1 VPSTDTYNPPTR
13 DYAVVDPQWLFRLT
27 GQPRMTHPAVFRTLG
42 MVLDLDGILY
52 PDVARDPEDGFLV
65 TAVGLAGTSLGPAG
79 FARIVATGQWPT
91 GAAVSILTND
101 LVWWG
106 PSAPYC
112 HGARPSFRTSLVRS
126 SMQT

>member
-1 VPSTDTYNPPTR
+1 MLRRGPV
-13 DYAVVDPQWLFRLT
+13 AFRI
-27 GQPRMTHPAVFRTLG
+27 RART
-42 MVLDLDGILY
+42 VSSS
-52 PDVARDPEDGFLV
+52 
-65 TAVGLAGTSLGPAG
+65 AVGLAGTSLGPAG
-79 FARIVATGQWPT
+79 FARIVATGQWHT
-91 GAAVSILTND
+91 GAAVSIRTND